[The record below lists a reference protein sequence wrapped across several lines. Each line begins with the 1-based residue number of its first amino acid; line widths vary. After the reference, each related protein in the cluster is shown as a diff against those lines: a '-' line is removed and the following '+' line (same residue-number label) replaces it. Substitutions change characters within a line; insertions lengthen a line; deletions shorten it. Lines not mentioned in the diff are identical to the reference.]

1 MKYKYDA
8 SIIGGDLRQI
18 YLSSIMEQ
26 SGFKIIVY
34 GLNGEIPVYNMNYA
48 ESLEHAMESSKTI
61 IAPIPFSKD
70 KFNISSTCI
79 TDGSINLSV
88 INFLDNLKSSHY
100 LIAGNI
106 PNDVKEFCNAKN
118 ICFTDLMN
126 NENIALLNAISTAEG
141 AIAEAISKSVINL
154 HKSKCL
160 VLGYGRCAK
169 VLSSKL
175 NALGAIVTVS
185 ARKKEA
191 LTEAFTNC
199 CDCMGL
205 DILDIHDF
213 DFIFNTIPSLILNMK
228 LLSKVSCD
236 STIIDI
242 ASYPGGLDYEYSK
255 EHKINAHL
263 CLGIPGKTAPKSSA
277 LILAE
282 TIVPILKERSD

>member
-1 MKYKYDA
+1 MNYKYDA

-18 YLSSIMEQ
+18 YLSSILEQ

-48 ESLEHAMESSKTI
+48 ESLEHAIESSKTI

-70 KFNISSTCI
+70 KLNISSTC
-79 TDGSINLSV
+79 SNFNLSV

-106 PNDVKEFCNAKN
+106 PNYVKEFCKERD
-118 ICFTDLMN
+118 ICFNDLMN

-175 NALGAIVTVS
+175 NALGAIVTVA

-199 CDCMGL
+199 CDCMGW
-205 DILDIHDF
+205 DMLDIHDF
-213 DFIFNTIPSLILNMK
+213 DFIFNTIPSLILNME

-242 ASYPGGLDYEYSK
+242 ASSPGGLDYVYSK
-255 EHKINAHL
+255 EHGINAHL
-263 CLGIPGKTAPKSSA
+263 CLGIPGKMAPKSSA